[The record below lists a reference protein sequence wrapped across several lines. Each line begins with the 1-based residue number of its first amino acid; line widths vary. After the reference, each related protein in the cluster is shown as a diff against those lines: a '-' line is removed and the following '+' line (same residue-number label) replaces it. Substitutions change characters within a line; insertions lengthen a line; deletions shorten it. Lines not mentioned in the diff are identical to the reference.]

1 MDTFDKRR
9 NAFLMFEGLRLF
21 DQVDLV
27 LEDDEMLEFHDLHGG
42 QVLRC
47 LGLRTRFVRCDEK
60 KCGVH
65 DRRAV
70 QHGSHQNVMSWTV
83 DERDVT
89 NELHPVSTAWPFA
102 WWVILLVGAI

>member
-1 MDTFDKRR
+1 MDTFYKRCD
-9 NAFLMFEGLRLF
+9 AFLMFEGLRLF

-27 LEDDEMLEFHDLHGG
+27 LENDDVLEFHDLHGG
-42 QVLRC
+42 QMLRC
-47 LGLRTRFVRCDEK
+47 LGLRTRFVGCNEK

-65 DRRAV
+65 DRCAV
-70 QHGSHQNVMSWTV
+70 QHGSHENVVPWTV

-89 NELHPVSTAWPFA
+89 DEFHAVTTAWSFA